1 MARKLLG
8 EILREHGTV
17 TEAQIREALTR
28 QRDCEKAI
36 GRILSDMGLVDDDD
50 IAQALIEQKT
60 PPNRNTKNTDE
71 PRKE

>member
-8 EILREHGTV
+8 EILREHGKV

-28 QRDCEKAI
+28 QHDCEKVI

-50 IAQALIEQKT
+50 ISQALAEQKKA
-60 PPNRNTKNTDE
+60 RSG
-71 PRKE
+71 R